1 MPAHLLWPKILVELF
16 LLLLFALTVRL
27 KNEKPLTVFGYI
39 IAVLVARDIL
49 FSLFIIGY
57 IIPLSEFVVVSLYL
71 LWLRKYTGNK
81 NSDRFYLFFNILF
94 FSAVIANT
102 YFHIVNLP
110 SYLLNLAIIADI
122 IYLALCLGLV
132 SEYNTEKS
140 EIILK
145 SRNTII
151 TVFALFS
158 LITLLFGYENR
169 IVQLI
174 VIPAYYFMHA
184 YILSLYII
192 SFYSEK
198 EETIN
203 FISSNLETMF
213 DFMKNFGNALT
224 NKINLEEILHII
236 VSSAVNNIGA
246 DAGVILMV
254 DEYEDKLNVRATQ
267 GLYPPLY
274 EVPDVIKV
282 KASSVKRYFSDTTI
296 IIGQTILGEAAETGK
311 PIFIRN
317 SSEDERMQYNTGNDI
332 LYISSVIV
340 VPLIV
345 SGRIL
350 GVLSTVKRIE
360 NQYFSER
367 DVEHLKTFADAAS
380 VTIDNLY
387 TYMEVLEKREIEQDV
402 DTAAEIQQK
411 LLPADFPEIQDVTLA
426 AFNHPAKGV
435 SGDYFDMIK
444 FDNDQIGLFICDVA
458 GKGVSAALVMVMIRT
473 ILRLIVAAKHDPA
486 TILTWINKGITG
498 SISTDHFA
506 TLCFLTY
513 NRRKQEIVYSNA
525 AHLPVLVFKNNEN
538 KFIQVDTPGLPIGVE
553 STTKYAQRR
562 FKLNTNDLV
571 VLYTDGIIE
580 AMDIHGN
587 QYSLQSLTGIIR
599 KHKNLPAQE
608 IAGKIESGLKT
619 FTDKTKQHDDQTL
632 IVMKIG

>member
-1 MPAHLLWPKILVELF
+1 MLIPSLWIKIFVELF
-16 LLLLFALTVRL
+16 LLLLFVLTMRI
-27 KNEKPLTVFGYI
+27 KKEKPAAVFGYI
-39 IAVLVARDIL
+39 IAVLIARDIL
-49 FSLFIIGY
+49 FSIINLSY
-57 IIPLSEFVVVSLYL
+57 IIYVSEFMVISLYI
-71 LWLRKYTGNK
+71 LWLRHYTGKK

-94 FSAVIANT
+94 FGAVIANT
-102 YFHIVNLP
+102 YFRIVNLP
-110 SYLLNLAIIADI
+110 LYMLNVALIADI

-132 SEYNTEKS
+132 SEYNTEES

-145 SRNTII
+145 SRNMVI
-151 TVFALFS
+151 TFFALFS

-169 IVQLI
+169 MIQLI
-174 VIPAYYFMHA
+174 VIPVYYFIHA

-192 SFYSEK
+192 LFYSDK
-198 EETIN
+198 EETIS
-203 FISSNLETMF
+203 FISSNLESMF

-246 DAGVILMV
+246 DAGTILML

-267 GLYPPLY
+267 GLFPPLY
-274 EVPDVIKV
+274 EVPEVIKV
-282 KASSVKRYFSDTTI
+282 KASSVKRYFKDTPIT
-296 IIGQTILGEAAETGK
+296 IGQTILGEAVKTVK

-317 SSEDERMQYNTGNDI
+317 SSEDHRMQYNTGNDI
-332 LYISSVIV
+332 LYISSIIV

-345 SGRIL
+345 SGKIL

-360 NQYFSER
+360 NQYFNER

-411 LLPADFPEIQDVTLA
+411 LLPADFPEIPNLTLA
-426 AFNHPAKGV
+426 AFNQPAKGV
-435 SGDYFDMIK
+435 SGDYFDMIE
-444 FDNDQIGLFICDVA
+444 FDNDRIGLFICDVA

-473 ILRLIVAAKHDPA
+473 ILRLIVAAKHEPA
-486 TILTWINKGITG
+486 TILTWINRGITG

-506 TLCFLTY
+506 TLSFLTY
-513 NRRKQEIVYSNA
+513 SRRKQEVVYSNA
-525 AHLPVLVFKNNEN
+525 AHLPMLVFKNNEN

-553 STTKYAQRR
+553 SATKYAQRR

-580 AMDIHGN
+580 TMDIHGN
-587 QYSLQSLTGIIR
+587 QYSLQSLTGIIQ
-599 KHKNLPAQE
+599 KHKDLTAQE
-608 IAGKIESGLKT
+608 IIGKIKSELTT
-619 FTDKTKQHDDQTL
+619 FADKTKQHDDQTL

>member
-1 MPAHLLWPKILVELF
+1 MSAPLLWPKILVELF
-16 LLLLFALTVRL
+16 LILLFTLAMRL
-27 KNEKPLTVFGYI
+27 KKEKPLAVFGYI
-39 IAVLVARDIL
+39 IAVLIARDIL
-49 FSLFIIGY
+49 FSLFNLGY
-57 IIPLSEFVVVSLYL
+57 IISVSEFIVISLYL
-71 LWLRKYTGNK
+71 LWLRSYTGNK
-81 NSDRFYLFFNILF
+81 ISDRFYFFLNLLFFGVL
-94 FSAVIANT
+94 IANT
-102 YFHIVNLP
+102 YFRVVNLP
-110 SYLLNLAIIADI
+110 SYMLNLVIIADI
-122 IYLALCLGLV
+122 IYLAICLGLV
-132 SEYNTEKS
+132 SAYNTERS
-140 EIILK
+140 EVILK
-145 SRNTII
+145 SRSAVTI
-151 TVFALFS
+151 VFALFS

-174 VIPAYYFMHA
+174 VIPAYYFIHA
-184 YILSLYII
+184 YVLFLYII
-192 SFYSEK
+192 LFYSEK
-198 EETIN
+198 EETIS
-203 FISSNLETMF
+203 FISSNLESMF

-246 DAGVILMV
+246 DAGTILMI

-274 EVPDVIKV
+274 EVPEVIQV
-282 KASSVKRYFSDTTI
+282 KASSVKRYFSDTPIT
-296 IIGQTILGEAAETGK
+296 IGQTILGEAAQTGK

-332 LYISSVIV
+332 LYISSIIV

-360 NQYFSER
+360 NQYFNER

-506 TLCFLTY
+506 TLSFLTY
-513 NRRKQEIVYSNA
+513 NRRKREVVYSNA
-525 AHLPVLVFKNNEN
+525 AHLPILVFKNNEN
-538 KFIQVDTPGLPIGVE
+538 RFIQVDTPGLPIGVE

-571 VLYTDGIIE
+571 ILYTDGIIE

-587 QYSLQSLTGIIR
+587 QYSLQSLTGIIQ
-599 KHKNLPAQE
+599 KHQDLPAQE

>member
-174 VIPAYYFMHA
+174 VIPAYYFIHA